1 MSIVGRL
8 KSGPPPTQDPTQG
21 GRQSTPPAGIL
32 PLMFVLDHRLQ
43 EVAMSFISN
52 LGLAELVILAAATG
66 LVCGAPLVGML
77 AGAAFVL
84 FRQDADW

>member
-1 MSIVGRL
+1 
-8 KSGPPPTQDPTQG
+8 
-21 GRQSTPPAGIL
+21 
-32 PLMFVLDHRLQ
+32 MFVLDHRRL

-66 LVCGAPLVGML
+66 LVCSVPLVGML

-84 FRQDADW
+84 FRRDAHQ